1 MLRQN
6 NSDIV
11 KTLQRLT
18 NAADKFVNRAPRVK
32 RIQNERSSLLDAIT
46 DAQLVLSVHRLPKE
60 KDQEQESATRS
71 KRSSLLEQQLQK
83 AQATLNDLER
93 RLRPLGVELGGLQS
107 NAQKAKE
114 LFDTILETHE
124 FLERKKAV

>member
-114 LFDTILETHE
+114 LFDTILETPE

>member
-114 LFDTILETHE
+114 LFDTILETSE